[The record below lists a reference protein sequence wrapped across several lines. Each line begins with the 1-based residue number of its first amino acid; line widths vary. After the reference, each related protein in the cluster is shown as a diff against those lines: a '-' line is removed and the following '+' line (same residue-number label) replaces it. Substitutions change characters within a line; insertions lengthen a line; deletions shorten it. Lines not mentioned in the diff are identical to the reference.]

1 MDHLISQRY
10 EIWDLSESGLWS
22 QSFASL
28 SLLQMYVFQGE
39 SVLAIKESGLGKT
52 GREGQEVHRDPRT
65 GIWTNS
71 SKVTNIWARLCFT
84 KAGWLHR
91 FFSREGQVDPILGLS
106 NTSVSLWKIHK

>member
-28 SLLQMYVFQGE
+28 SLLQVYVFQGE
-39 SVLAIKESGLGKT
+39 SVLAIKESGLGRQGGKDKKST
-52 GREGQEVHRDPRT
+52 GIKDRDPDQFFKSYQHLGKTLFHKKQAGYT
-65 GIWTNS
+65 G
-71 SKVTNIWARLCFT
+71 
-84 KAGWLHR
+84 
-91 FFSREGQVDPILGLS
+91 FSQGRGQVDPMLGLS